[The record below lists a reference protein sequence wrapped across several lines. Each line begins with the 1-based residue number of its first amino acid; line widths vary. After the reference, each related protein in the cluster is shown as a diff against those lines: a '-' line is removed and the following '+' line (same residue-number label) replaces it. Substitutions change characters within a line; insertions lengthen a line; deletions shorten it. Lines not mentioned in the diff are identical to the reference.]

1 MYTKEDYE
9 KDLKRRNSWRKRWF
23 DLSDRLAWVR
33 IIAVLAGTLLFF
45 YFVNFFGVHHQHLP
59 SGDSGDWGT
68 LGDFFGGIL
77 NPIVG
82 IVGLVFLAKTLEQN
96 QEALRMSAEELK
108 LSRIELAEARKAQ
121 QDLAETE
128 RSNLEM
134 QKNLRSIDNITAIL
148 ESYNHSWQAL
158 GETAFNFYLPQPPGE
173 WAGDPNTISI
183 FEIDQLKSP
192 ELLLVTTDDNN
203 IVRLAVLDSIRF
215 VTYTRT
221 LTQSL
226 DELHTSL
233 KIQNNLEYF
242 IWIERQD
249 EYIKLLENL
258 SRVKIAL
265 YPEIAT
271 DEYNNKHKHP
281 KFGPTQDL
289 SLLDYI
295 EAHSYAKEAIEILI
309 HDREINTT
317 QTTPAEPASGAAHAD
332 GPQ

>member
-1 MYTKEDYE
+1 VYTKEDYE

-33 IIAVLAGTLLFF
+33 IIALIAGLLLLA
-45 YFVNFFGVHHQHLP
+45 YSVNFFGVHHQHLP

-158 GETAFNFYLPQPPGE
+158 EETVFNFYLPLSPGE

-192 ELLLVTTDDNN
+192 KILLVTKDDHD

-215 VTYTRT
+215 VTDTRT

-242 IWIERQD
+242 IWIERLKK
-249 EYIKLLENL
+249 YTALLKNL
-258 SRVKIAL
+258 NRVKVAL
-265 YPEIAT
+265 DIEIAT
-271 DEYNNKHKHP
+271 DEYNNKYKHP

-295 EAHSYAKEAIEILI
+295 KSHSYAKEAIEILV
-309 HDREINTT
+309 HDRK
-317 QTTPAEPASGAAHAD
+317 
-332 GPQ
+332 